1 MINLRLEEERTFL
14 NRIETQKEE
23 ELTIEDFHERVHM
36 LGTFSI
42 ITNLQEKA
50 PQDIYKLYKARME
63 VETAFDAFKNILEA
77 DRSYMHNDQSFE
89 GWMFI
94 NYLALLAY
102 WRMLKILVEKELL
115 AKISISD
122 LMMHLSYVRKVRIN
136 GGWYLA
142 EITDKTKRLLAKLD
156 CHIT

>member
-1 MINLRLEEERTFL
+1 M
-14 NRIETQKEE
+14 ETQKEE
-23 ELTIEDFHERVHM
+23 KLTIVDFHERIHM

-42 ITNLQEKA
+42 ITNLKEKQ

-63 VETAFDAFKNILEA
+63 VETAFDAFKNTLEA

-102 WRMLKILVEKELL
+102 WRMLKVLIEKELL
-115 AKISISD
+115 TKFSITD
-122 LMMHLSYVRKVRIN
+122 LIMYLSYIRKVRIN
-136 GGWYLA
+136 GCWHLA
-142 EITDKTKRLLAKLD
+142 EITDKTKRLLAKLE